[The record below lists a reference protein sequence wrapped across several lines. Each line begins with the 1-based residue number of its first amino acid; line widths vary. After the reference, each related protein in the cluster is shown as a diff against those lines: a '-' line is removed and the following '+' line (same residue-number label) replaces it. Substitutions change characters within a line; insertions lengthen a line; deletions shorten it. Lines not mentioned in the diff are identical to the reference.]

1 MLNLENLRHSCAHL
15 LAAAVMEIW
24 PDAKRTI
31 GPAIEEGF
39 YYDFDFKEPISELDL
54 PKIEKK
60 MSQILQSW
68 KKFEKTEV
76 TSEEAKKEFKDNQY
90 KLELIEEFSKEGKK
104 LTLYRSGN
112 YVDLCKGGHID
123 SPSKELQYFK
133 LLKIAGAYWR
143 GNEKNKMLTRIY
155 GTAFPT
161 KKELE
166 DYLKMLEEA
175 KKRDHR
181 VLGEKLD
188 LFFFHEY
195 SPGAPIFLPKGT
207 IIFNA
212 LLKLL
217 RGEYKKRNYQE
228 VITPLLYEKT
238 LWETSGHWQHYKDNM
253 FNMESEKKMF
263 SLKPMNCPS
272 HCLIYKHKLW
282 SYRDLPLRIADF
294 APLHRNELS
303 GTLSGMTRVRK
314 FSQDDAHI
322 FVTEE
327 QLKEEIENVL
337 GFEKYIYNN
346 IFRLDYSMTL
356 GTRPEKFMGDKKLWD
371 KAEKL
376 LQEILKQKEIPFK
389 IAEKDGTFYGP
400 KIDLRVKDAL
410 GREHQLATIQL
421 DFQLPLRFELT
432 YEGSDGKKHTPIMI
446 HRAMLGSLER
456 FMGVL
461 IEHYAGKFPLWLSP
475 VQVAI
480 ITVADRHIEYAK
492 KLYNELKEQ
501 DIRVDLDDRAESI
514 GKKVRDNQQMKIN
527 YIITIGDK
535 EINSNELAIRTR
547 DNEVI
552 NLNKEKFIKKL
563 LEEMKNKI

>member
-217 RGEYKKRNYQE
+217 REEYKKRNYQE

>member
-1 MLNLENLRHSCAHL
+1 
-15 LAAAVMEIW
+15 
-24 PDAKRTI
+24 
-31 GPAIEEGF
+31 
-39 YYDFDFKEPISELDL
+39 
-54 PKIEKK
+54 
-60 MSQILQSW
+60 
-68 KKFEKTEV
+68 
-76 TSEEAKKEFKDNQY
+76 
-90 KLELIEEFSKEGKK
+90 
-104 LTLYRSGN
+104 
-112 YVDLCKGGHID
+112 
-123 SPSKELQYFK
+123 
-133 LLKIAGAYWR
+133 
-143 GNEKNKMLTRIY
+143 
-155 GTAFPT
+155 
-161 KKELE
+161 
-166 DYLKMLEEA
+166 
-175 KKRDHR
+175 
-181 VLGEKLD
+181 
-188 LFFFHEY
+188 
-195 SPGAPIFLPKGT
+195 
-207 IIFNA
+207 
-212 LLKLL
+212 
-217 RGEYKKRNYQE
+217 
-228 VITPLLYEKT
+228 
-238 LWETSGHWQHYKDNM
+238 
-253 FNMESEKKMF
+253 MF

>member
-217 RGEYKKRNYQE
+217 REEYKKRNYQE

-563 LEEMKNKI
+563 LEEIKNKI